1 MVVSSAETIEVLSGR
16 LYWSC
21 VRILPTDT
29 AEAHYFSTDDTLL
42 YEPYYGDF
50 GPLNISAVTKYCRL
64 LASKMADTRLER
76 KRIVHC
82 CRAQHDTRANSVLL
96 LCCWN
101 MIHNN
106 MSPEQAFAPF
116 TQLKPALCPYR
127 DASLGAPCYDLTVLH
142 CLRGLAKARQMGWY
156 DVETFDTDAYDYYER
171 VDNGDFNWIVPGKFL
186 SFSGPTQTPI
196 AYVDG
201 ITTNTP
207 ETYFD
212 YFAKNTV
219 TGVVRF
225 NNKVYDR
232 RKFLDA
238 GFHHYD
244 LYFADGGNPTDPIV
258 RRFLEIAEKEEGA
271 LAIHCKAGLG
281 RTGTLIALYLMKH
294 FELTT
299 AEVIA
304 WLRFCRPGSVIG
316 PQQLFLQSMEKQMWR
331 EGEESLGGVRT
342 YTPPRGSNS
351 SSQLHASLEGL
362 SLSSPGSPGSA
373 TGRTGALADSGSPA
387 PSPGTSPATVRSRS
401 LGLKGGISLGRPS
414 PSRVSGGRAGSGWS
428 IKR

>member
-238 GFHHYD
+238 GGSD
-244 LYFADGGNPTDPIV
+244 LPAAASRQRTSARLAVLPRRVPPLRLVLRRWRQPDGPD
-258 RRFLEIAEKEEGA
+258 REA
-271 LAIHCKAGLG
+271 LPRDCRERGG
-281 RTGTLIALYLMKH
+281 RTRHPLQGWPWPNGHSDCALLD
-294 FELTT
+294 E
-299 AEVIA
+299 
-304 WLRFCRPGSVIG
+304 
-316 PQQLFLQSMEKQMWR
+316 
-331 EGEESLGGVRT
+331 
-342 YTPPRGSNS
+342 
-351 SSQLHASLEGL
+351 
-362 SLSSPGSPGSA
+362 
-373 TGRTGALADSGSPA
+373 AL
-387 PSPGTSPATVRSRS
+387 
-401 LGLKGGISLGRPS
+401 
-414 PSRVSGGRAGSGWS
+414 
-428 IKR
+428 